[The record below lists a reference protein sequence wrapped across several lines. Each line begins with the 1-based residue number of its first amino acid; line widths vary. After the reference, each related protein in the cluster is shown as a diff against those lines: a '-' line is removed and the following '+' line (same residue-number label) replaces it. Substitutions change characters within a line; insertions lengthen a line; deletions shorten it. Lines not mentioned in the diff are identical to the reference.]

1 MEAENTSL
9 SRKERKAKANREA
22 TLKKPIVSPRI
33 ASNPFDFIF
42 FTWFGP
48 ILRLGFKRPIQHD
61 DLPTLPEQVKTE
73 NNYPEFRNRWNSF
86 LQRSK
91 TTEKGRTLLKRT
103 EDGQTAGPLFKTLY
117 GIHAIP
123 LAWALLLQLGY
134 NAQQF
139 AGPLLLKKITT
150 FLNNSVYGLED
161 VDVSINYL
169 WAALMFICPMIGA
182 VLYVHSSRL
191 SIVVQI
197 KMRAELTAAV
207 YRKALA
213 LSSRSRQQTE
223 LGKIVNL
230 MSADVNH
237 VMQFFY
243 PFFNQLF
250 SAPALLIASLILLYF
265 QIKWATFIG
274 MAILMASTPASAI
287 FVKKIIMFRRKML
300 KETDSR
306 VKLTNQLLSGI
317 RVLKIYAWEAAQ
329 EAQIQEAR
337 DRELRRLKQAIPCRV
352 GMQTLL
358 FAAPVL
364 AAVASFAVYGSV
376 DPDGFTAP
384 RIFASIALFA
394 IMRFPLIFLPF
405 ALVEMGNAMV
415 SLRRLSQY
423 LVMEERNDTVEQM
436 PQVGLDVQGGQF
448 YWSEPPATKKL
459 EGVKG
464 APGQG
469 KKRSLLSVFGG
480 LRLRKGPAIGTGPA
494 KGSDKEKDDKVEADD
509 VAVPMDRT
517 QDASKLGRQV
527 APGES
532 SSSSSSSSSDGQ
544 AEHLYSDKPITAD
557 GKEVGELVSTA
568 NDKSSGQ
575 VKKGSNNNPEG
586 APDATWWLRD
596 VNITVGPGELAC
608 VVGRVGSG
616 KSSLIGALLGEME
629 KHAGTVRMGGQ
640 LAYVAQQA
648 WIVNDSLQSNV
659 LFGQELEDQ
668 KWEACVHSC
677 SLQQD
682 LEMLPGGVDT
692 EIGEKGINLS
702 GGQKQRISLARAVYA
717 DADFYIMDDPLSA
730 VDVHVGRHIFD
741 HCISGVLAKKTRLL
755 VTNQLQYLPKADKII
770 YIESGR
776 VVGQGSLEK
785 VSLIPGFASLLNEFN
800 SKAEQQDPEEE
811 LAKEHLRQD
820 QMFGELNAAEGKP
833 EANTTSTVAPPHSV
847 RTFATTT
854 PVVNQTVGE
863 AYADFAN
870 VEASVQRNMPVGDT
884 DAVEPLATN
893 VELVRL
899 QNAED
904 EAGLDLD
911 DAVTRQASG
920 ELRRYTID
928 PAAARSGGAFDT
940 THRDFTD
947 PDLIDDERSEET
959 GLRHRRTAMTD
970 SQRLLQLEGTSGRD
984 PDATQGR
991 TWGGSFRRRSKE
1003 SLHDPTSRKS
1013 LTGPSDRSLN
1023 GGSRRSLDGGS
1034 RRSLQTS
1041 RRSLEVQANSLMSD
1055 RSKKQLEV
1063 MPAAPEEVVNK
1074 GGKVLVK
1081 APDGKLVVQ
1090 EDRASGQV
1098 TTEIY
1103 KLYGKAYGWYSLL
1116 ALCFFWASEQSTN
1129 ILTSWWLSQ
1138 WATAQILFQIRRAQ
1152 GLNVGDPRGQ
1162 YLGGYIGFGLGYVC
1176 LVAVRSIINLL
1187 AGWQASR
1194 RIHHASM
1201 ASLCLAP
1208 VSFFD
1213 TTPIGRILNRFAKDT
1228 DDMDY
1233 LLPQSITELGNCL
1246 MQLAATLIFVSIV
1259 QPIFLAG
1266 MVPLMIVY
1274 FFLQKYYRRSYVE
1287 LQRCDATSR
1296 SPVYA
1301 HFSES
1306 LTGVETIRAFRY
1318 QEKFASKSDTQIDY
1332 NHRAYWTLKTADQWL
1347 SLRLDFIG
1355 ACLILLTAILAIAN
1369 RNNINPAIAALSL
1382 SQFMKYAVQS
1392 AAMFESRFNSVER
1405 ILAYAKLKPE
1415 APHHILGKQAP
1426 ADWPHAGVISYQNVV
1441 MKYRPELEPVLKGVS
1456 FEVAAGEKVGIVGRT
1471 GSGKSS
1477 LIVTLFRIVE
1487 PDGGVISLD
1496 GLDLG
1501 SLGLNDVRGRIAAIP
1516 QDPVLFSGTV
1526 RSNLD
1531 PYGRHEDHELW
1542 EALGH
1547 VALKETVSQL
1557 SEGLGARVAEGGD
1570 NFSVGQRQLL
1580 CVARALLRKPR
1591 VLVADEAT
1599 ASVDGETD
1607 ALIQR
1612 TIRANFKDSTVL
1624 TIAHRLNTILDSTKV
1639 LVMEDGRVKEYDSPA
1654 NLMQIPNGTFRAMV
1668 VEAGLSD
1675 DSATSALQ

>member
-1 MEAENTSL
+1 MEADNLSL
-9 SRKERKAKANREA
+9 TRKERRAKANREA
-22 TLKKPIVSPRI
+22 SLKKPIVSPLLTK
-33 ASNPFDFIF
+33 SPFDFIF

-48 ILRLGFKRPIQHD
+48 ILRLGFKRPIQHA
-61 DLPTLPEQVKTE
+61 DLPTLPDTVKTE
-73 NNYPEFRNRWNSF
+73 NCYPEFRNRWNSF
-86 LQRSK
+86 LINSQK
-91 TTEKGRTLLKRT
+91 TEKGRVLLKKT

-117 GIHAIP
+117 AIHGIP
-123 LAWALLLQLGY
+123 LAWALALQILYSG
-134 NAQQF
+134 QQF
-139 AGPLLLKKITT
+139 AGPLLLKQITT
-150 FLNNSVYGLED
+150 FLDNSVYGLAD
-161 VDVSINYL
+161 VNVSINYL
-169 WAALMFICPMIGA
+169 WAALMFVFPMLGA
-182 VLYVHSSRL
+182 VAYVHSSRL
-191 SIVVQI
+191 SIIVQI
-197 KMRAELTAAV
+197 RMRAELTAAV

-265 QIKWATFIG
+265 QIRWATFIG

-287 FVKKIIMFRRKML
+287 FVKKIIMYRRKML
-300 KETDSR
+300 KETDTR

-329 EAQIQEAR
+329 EAAIQEAR
-337 DRELRRLKQAIPCRV
+337 ERELRRLKQAIPSRV

-376 DPDGFTAP
+376 DPNGFTAP
-384 RIFASIALFA
+384 RIFAAISLFA

-423 LVMEERNDTVEQM
+423 LVMEERRDTVQ
-436 PQVGLDVQGGQF
+436 PLDRVGLDIEGGQF
-448 YWSEPPATKKL
+448 YWCEPPKTKKL
-459 EGVKG
+459 DSVKG

-480 LRLRKGPAIGTGPA
+480 LKLRKGPAVGTGPA
-494 KGSDKEKDDKVEADD
+494 KDSDTGKEADAEAED
-509 VAVPMDRT
+509 VAITLNGT
-517 QDASKLGRQV
+517 QDASKLGRHT
-527 APGES
+527 ALGES

-544 AEHLYSDKPITAD
+544 AEGVYADKLD
-557 GKEVGELVSTA
+557 TA
-568 NDKSSGQ
+568 NTDFPKQQDAVTAANDASSGQ
-575 VKKGSNNNPEG
+575 VKRGSNNNPEG

-596 VNITVGPGELAC
+596 VNVSVGPGELVC

-629 KHAGTVRMGGQ
+629 RHAGLVRMGGS

-659 LFGQELEDQ
+659 LFGQELNAQ
-668 KWEACVHSC
+668 RWEACVHAC

-682 LEMLPGGVDT
+682 LEMLPAGVDT

-702 GGQKQRISLARAVYA
+702 GGQKQRIALARAVYS

-741 HCISGVLAKKTRLL
+741 NCISGVLAKKSRLL
-755 VTNQLQYLPKADKII
+755 VTNQLQYLPHADKII
-770 YIESGR
+770 YVESGR
-776 VVGQGSLEK
+776 VVGQGSYDK
-785 VSLIPGFASLLNEFN
+785 VSLIPGFASLLKEFN
-800 SKAEQQDPEEE
+800 SRAEQEKPEE
-811 LAKEHLRQD
+811 AIAMHHIQQD
-820 QMFGELNAAEGKP
+820 QMFGELNAAEGRP
-833 EANTTSTVAPPHSV
+833 GATSTSTIAPPHAV
-847 RTFATTT
+847 HTNVATV
-854 PVVNQTVGE
+854 PVVNATVSE
-863 AYADFAN
+863 AFSDFGNTGA
-870 VEASVQRNMPVGDT
+870 VVQRNMLVNDV
-884 DAVEPLATN
+884 DAVEPLGRN
-893 VELVRL
+893 VELVRQEL
-899 QNAED
+899 AD
-904 EAGLDLD
+904 DDAGLDLD
-911 DAVTRQASG
+911 DAVTRQASD
-920 ELRRYTID
+920 ELRRYTVD
-928 PAAARSGGAFDT
+928 PAAARSGGAYDP

-947 PDLIDDERSEET
+947 PDMIGSNHEAQQL
-959 GLRHRRTAMTD
+959 GLRHRRTATTD
-970 SQRLLQLEGTSGRD
+970 SQRLLQMEGTSGRD
-984 PDATQGR
+984 PDEATGDR
-991 TWGGSFRRRSKE
+991 SWAGSFRRRRSKDLVR
-1003 SLHDPTSRKS
+1003 SSASRNSMTGASHKS
-1013 LTGPSDRSLN
+1013 LPV
-1023 GGSRRSLDGGS
+1023 
-1034 RRSLQTS
+1034 S
-1041 RRSLEVQANSLMSD
+1041 RRSLEAEANALAKTPASKQIQA
-1055 RSKKQLEV
+1055 V
-1063 MPAAPEEVVNK
+1063 PPAPEEVVNK
-1074 GGKVLVK
+1074 DGVTYVK
-1081 APDGKLVVQ
+1081 TPDGKLVVQ
-1090 EDRASGQV
+1090 EDRASGHV

-1103 KLYGKAYGWYSLL
+1103 KLYGKAYGWYSLIS
-1116 ALCFFWASEQSTN
+1116 LCFFWASEQSTN

-1138 WATAQILFQIRRAQ
+1138 WTTAQILYQIEANA
-1152 GLNVGDPRGQ
+1152 GLRVSNPRGK
-1162 YLGGYIGFGLGYVC
+1162 YLGGYIGFGLGYVV
-1176 LVAVRSIINLL
+1176 LVSIRSIINLL

-1208 VSFFD
+1208 ISFFD

-1306 LTGVETIRAFRY
+1306 LTGVETIRAFAY
-1318 QEKFASKSDTQIDY
+1318 QEKFASKSDSQIDY

-1355 ACLILLTAILAIAN
+1355 SMLILLTAILAIAE
-1369 RNNINPAIAALSL
+1369 RNHISPAIAALSL
-1382 SQFMKYAVQS
+1382 SQVLDVTQFMKYAVQS

-1426 ADWPHAGVISYQNVV
+1426 SDWPQAGAISYNNVV

-1487 PDGGVISLD
+1487 TDGGSITLD
-1496 GLDLG
+1496 GLDLQ
-1501 SLGLNDVRGRIAAIP
+1501 SMGLNDVRGRIAAIP

-1531 PYGRHEDHELW
+1531 PYGRYEDHEIW
-1542 EALGH
+1542 DALSH
-1547 VALKETVSQL
+1547 VALKEVVSEL
-1557 SEGLGARVAEGGD
+1557 SDGLGARVAEGGD
-1570 NFSVGQRQLL
+1570 NFSMGQRQLL

-1639 LVMEDGRVKEYDSPA
+1639 KFSLLCNS
-1654 NLMQIPNGTFRAMV
+1654 
-1668 VEAGLSD
+1668 
-1675 DSATSALQ
+1675 

>member
-1 MEAENTSL
+1 MEADNLSL
-9 SRKERKAKANREA
+9 TRKERRAKANREA
-22 TLKKPIVSPRI
+22 SLKKPIVSPLLTK
-33 ASNPFDFIF
+33 SPFDFIF

-48 ILRLGFKRPIQHD
+48 ILRLGFKRPIQHA
-61 DLPTLPEQVKTE
+61 DLPTLPDTVKTE
-73 NNYPEFRNRWNSF
+73 NCYPEFRNRWNSF
-86 LQRSK
+86 LINSQK
-91 TTEKGRTLLKRT
+91 TEKGRVLLKKT
-103 EDGQTAGPLFKTLY
+103 EDGQTAGPLFRTLY
-117 GIHAIP
+117 AIHGIP
-123 LAWALLLQLGY
+123 LAWALALQILYSG
-134 NAQQF
+134 QQF
-139 AGPLLLKKITT
+139 AGPLLLKQITT
-150 FLNNSVYGLED
+150 FLDNSVYGLAD
-161 VDVSINYL
+161 VNVNINYL
-169 WAALMFICPMIGA
+169 WAALMFVFPMIGA
-182 VLYVHSSRL
+182 VAYVHSSRL
-191 SIVVQI
+191 SIIVQI

-265 QIKWATFIG
+265 QIRWATFIG

-300 KETDSR
+300 KETDTR

-329 EAQIQEAR
+329 EAAIQEAR
-337 DRELRRLKQAIPCRV
+337 ERELRRLKQAIPSRV

-376 DPDGFTAP
+376 DATGFTAP
-384 RIFASIALFA
+384 RIFAAISLFA

-423 LVMEERNDTVEQM
+423 LVMEERRDTVQ
-436 PQVGLDVQGGQF
+436 PLDRVGLDIQGGQF
-448 YWSEPPATKKL
+448 YWCEPPKTKKL
-459 EGVKG
+459 DSVKG

-480 LRLRKGPAIGTGPA
+480 LKLRKGPAVGTGPA
-494 KGSDKEKDDKVEADD
+494 KDSDTGKEADAQPED
-509 VAVPMDRT
+509 VAITINGT
-517 QDASKLGRQV
+517 QDASKLGHHT
-527 APGES
+527 ALGES

-544 AEHLYSDKPITAD
+544 ADGVYADKLDSANTDFPKQQDTVTA
-557 GKEVGELVSTA
+557 A
-568 NDKSSGQ
+568 NDASSGQ

-596 VNITVGPGELAC
+596 VNVSVGPGELVC

-629 KHAGTVRMGGQ
+629 RHSGLVRMGGS

-659 LFGQELEDQ
+659 LFGQELNEQ
-668 KWEACVHSC
+668 RWEACVHAC

-682 LEMLPGGVDT
+682 LEMLPAGVDT

-702 GGQKQRISLARAVYA
+702 GGQKQRIALARAVYS

-741 HCISGVLAKKTRLL
+741 NCISGVLAKKARLL
-755 VTNQLQYLPKADKII
+755 VTNQLQYLPQADKII
-770 YIESGR
+770 YVESGR
-776 VVGQGSLEK
+776 VVGQGSYDK
-785 VSLIPGFASLLNEFN
+785 AS
-800 SKAEQQDPEEE
+800 D
-811 LAKEHLRQD
+811 
-820 QMFGELNAAEGKP
+820 
-833 EANTTSTVAPPHSV
+833 
-847 RTFATTT
+847 
-854 PVVNQTVGE
+854 
-863 AYADFAN
+863 
-870 VEASVQRNMPVGDT
+870 
-884 DAVEPLATN
+884 
-893 VELVRL
+893 
-899 QNAED
+899 
-904 EAGLDLD
+904 
-911 DAVTRQASG
+911 
-920 ELRRYTID
+920 ELRRYTVD
-928 PAAARSGGAFDT
+928 PAAARSGGAYDP

-947 PDLIDDERSEET
+947 PDMVGDDYQAQQL
-959 GLRHRRTAMTD
+959 GLRQRRTATTD
-970 SQRLLQLEGTSGRD
+970 SQRRLQMEGTSGRD
-984 PDATQGR
+984 PDEATGDR
-991 TWGGSFRRRSKE
+991 SWGGSFRRRRSKDLVR
-1003 SLHDPTSRKS
+1003 SSASRNSMTGASHKS
-1013 LTGPSDRSLN
+1013 LPV
-1023 GGSRRSLDGGS
+1023 
-1034 RRSLQTS
+1034 S
-1041 RRSLEVQANSLMSD
+1041 RRSLEAEAHALAKIPASKQIQA
-1055 RSKKQLEV
+1055 V
-1063 MPAAPEEVVNK
+1063 PPAPEEVVNK
-1074 GGKVLVK
+1074 DGVTYVK
-1081 APDGKLVVQ
+1081 TADGKLVVQ
-1090 EDRASGQV
+1090 EDRASGHV

-1116 ALCFFWASEQSTN
+1116 SLCFFWASEQSTN

-1138 WATAQILFQIRRAQ
+1138 WTTAQILYQIEADA
-1152 GLNVGDPRGQ
+1152 GLRVSDPRGK
-1162 YLGGYIGFGLGYVC
+1162 YLGGYIGFGLGYVV
-1176 LVAVRSIINLL
+1176 LVSIRSIINLL

-1208 VSFFD
+1208 ISFFD

-1306 LTGVETIRAFRY
+1306 LTGVETIRAFAY
-1318 QEKFASKSDTQIDY
+1318 QEKFASKSDSQIDY

-1355 ACLILLTAILAIAN
+1355 SMLILLTAILAIAE
-1369 RNNINPAIAALSL
+1369 RNHISPAIAALSL
-1382 SQFMKYAVQS
+1382 SQVLDVTQFMKYAVQS

-1426 ADWPHAGVISYQNVV
+1426 PDWPQAGAISYNNVV

-1487 PDGGVISLD
+1487 TDGGSITLD
-1496 GLDLG
+1496 GLDLQ
-1501 SLGLNDVRGRIAAIP
+1501 SMGLNDVRGRIAAIP
-1516 QDPVLFSGTV
+1516 QDPVLFSGSV

-1531 PYGRHEDHELW
+1531 PYSRYEDHEIW
-1542 EALGH
+1542 DALSH
-1547 VALKETVSQL
+1547 VALKEVVSEL
-1557 SEGLGARVAEGGD
+1557 LDGLGARVAEGGD
-1570 NFSVGQRQLL
+1570 NFSMGQRQLL

-1668 VEAGLSD
+1668 VEAGLAD
-1675 DSATSALQ
+1675 DSPSQALQ